1 MMKDK
6 TVSLRRKVVLKET
19 YQIKK
24 VLSISELSIVYMANH
39 IESGEMVAV
48 KEFYPRAL
56 ALRDLDRRTVL
67 CKQPSVRSQYHALEQ
82 SFLQEAEL
90 LSELKHPNI
99 VAYLDHFEEYGTH
112 YIVMEYCKGTS
123 LDQYI
128 RAEGTRLSS
137 GLLSHTMLS
146 LINALE
152 FTHKKGIIH
161 RDLKPGNVIVA
172 LDGTPKLIDFGSAV
186 RVQTEGKPE
195 YSIFTTAGY
204 SPLELYSEKSK
215 QDKQVDLYSFAAI
228 LYFCLSG
235 QAPMDV
241 KQRLFQD
248 DLTPIRMHNRR
259 VSPMLGRVIHWG
271 LAVKTDDRCS
281 SFQWFRR
288 VIRMEAVMW
297 RGKARIRPNRMVQ

>member
-1 MMKDK
+1 MMKDR

-24 VLSISELSIVYMANH
+24 VLSISELSIVYMACH
-39 IESGEMVAV
+39 IESGETVAV

-67 CKQPSVRSQYHALEQ
+67 CKQPSVRSQYQALQQ
-82 SFLQEAEL
+82 SFVQEAEL

-99 VAYLDHFEEYGTH
+99 VSCLEHFEEYGTH

-128 RAEGTRLSS
+128 RADGNVLSS
-137 GLLSHTMLS
+137 GLLSHTMLA
-146 LINALE
+146 LIHALE
-152 FTHKKGIIH
+152 YIHKKGIIH
-161 RDLKPGNVIVA
+161 RDLKPSNIIVA
-172 LDGTPKLIDFGSAV
+172 MDGSPKLIDFGSAV
-186 RVQTEGKPE
+186 RIQTEGKPE
-195 YSIFTTAGY
+195 YTIFTTAGY

-215 QDKQVDLYSFAAI
+215 QDKQVDLYSFSAI

-235 QAPMDV
+235 QVPMDV
-241 KQRLFQD
+241 KKRLFQD
-248 DLTPIRMHNRR
+248 DLISIRSHNRR
-259 VSPMLGRVIHWG
+259 VSPMLAKVIHWG
-271 LAVKTDDRCS
+271 LAVKAEQRCS

-288 VIRMEAVMW
+288 VLRMEAMMW
-297 RGKARIRPNRMVQ
+297 RGKARFQPNRMVQ